1 MTREILIAPS
11 ILAADFARLGEEI
24 VAIDTA
30 GADWIHCDVMDGH
43 FVPNISYGADVI
55 KAIRPLTKKMFDVHL
70 MIAPADPFLEA
81 FAKAGADVITVHVEA
96 GPHLDRSL
104 QAIRALG
111 KQAGVSLCPAT
122 PESAI
127 EYLLDRLD
135 LVLVMTVNPGFGGQS
150 FLESQLEKIGRIRSM
165 IGDRPIRLEVDG
177 GITRDNA
184 AAVAAAGADT
194 LVAGSAVFRGRGSAD
209 YAGNIAAI
217 RAAAEAGRVP
227 NLQHSSAR
235 TLRAGEPA
243 LIR

>member
-1 MTREILIAPS
+1 MSGDIIIAPS

-24 VAIDTA
+24 AAIDAA

-43 FVPNISYGADVI
+43 FVPNISFGADVI
-55 KAIRPLTKKMFDVHL
+55 KAIRSATSKIFDVHL
-70 MIAPADPFLEA
+70 MIAPTDPYLDA
-81 FAKAGADVITVHVEA
+81 FAKAGADIITVHAEA

-111 KQAGVSLCPAT
+111 KKAGVSLCPST
-122 PESAI
+122 PESVI
-127 EYLLDRLD
+127 EYVLDRLD

-150 FLESQLEKIGRIRSM
+150 FLESQLGKIRRIRSM

-177 GITRDNA
+177 GVTRDNA

-194 LVAGSAVFRGRGSAD
+194 LVAGSAVFRGGNRDD
-209 YAGNIAAI
+209 YAANIAAI
-217 RAAAEAGRVP
+217 RVAAEAGRRP
-227 NLQHSSAR
+227 KLQDISAQP
-235 TLRAGEPA
+235 LRAAESA